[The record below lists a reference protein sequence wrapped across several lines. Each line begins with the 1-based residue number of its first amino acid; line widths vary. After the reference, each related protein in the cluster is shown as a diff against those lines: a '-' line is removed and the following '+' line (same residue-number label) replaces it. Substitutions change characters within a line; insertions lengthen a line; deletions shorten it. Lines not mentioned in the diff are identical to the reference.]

1 MFTWDS
7 LVIIIR
13 ELAQLLTCSISIEI
27 SESKTVIDSFNCSF
41 VKKNL
46 LWVKTRSD
54 VSHDTYVGKKTK
66 KLLFH
71 LIACSAFSSS
81 SIHSDL
87 FNTKKQLLLFVNK
100 TIKKLERKKKWGLKR
115 WSVFLLWH
123 LENCFLGK
131 PLCDLLK

>member
-7 LVIIIR
+7 LVIIIL
-13 ELAQLLTCSISIEI
+13 ELAQLLNCSISIVI

-41 VKKNL
+41 VKKIFCESKL
-46 LWVKTRSD
+46 EAMSLTTPTWE
-54 VSHDTYVGKKTK
+54 KKLK

-100 TIKKLERKKKWGLKR
+100 TIKKLERKKKWGLKC